1 MTTVERKSC
10 ERRCHWRGRAR
21 ANPGRLRYRIKLFI
35 PWVGS
40 HSTGFGRWMPKSSTY
55 FRPLFQVAFWTMNWR
70 GKLHCFGLQV
80 PSVSQDKFVIHSI
93 WVIYLACEFTQ
104 HVNNSFHWFLTSSEK
119 NHSSLSKRMG
129 RWPPK
134 SRRKT
139 SPHSNSGFSTVFLT
153 PYLSTPLLI
162 QALLPEGQAV

>member
-1 MTTVERKSC
+1 MTTVECKSC
-10 ERRCHWRGRAR
+10 EWRWHWRGWGR
-21 ANPGRLRYRIKLFI
+21 ANPGRLPYLIKLFI

-40 HSTGFGRWMPKSSTY
+40 HSTGFGRWMPRSSTY
-55 FRPLFQVAFWTMNWR
+55 FRPLSKVAFWTMN
-70 GKLHCFGLQV
+70 FGLQV

-93 WVIYLACEFTQ
+93 WVIYWACEFTQ
-104 HVNNSFHWFLTSSEK
+104 QVNNSVHWFLTSSEK

-153 PYLSTPLLI
+153 PYLSTRLS
-162 QALLPEGQAV
+162 